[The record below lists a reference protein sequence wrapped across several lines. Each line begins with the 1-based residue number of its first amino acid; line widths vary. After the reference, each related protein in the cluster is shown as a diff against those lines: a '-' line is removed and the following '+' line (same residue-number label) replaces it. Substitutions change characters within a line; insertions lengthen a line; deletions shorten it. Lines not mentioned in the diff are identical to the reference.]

1 MSSRMHSMVIFY
13 WFLKWNPFSEMYARV
28 CIACLE
34 RHLMT
39 CEVKAFP
46 AVTCSGLAPVA
57 SDRAAP
63 QRLRFLVLN
72 SQDVSSTSFMFSEL
86 SHVFLHSPF
95 WAVLPR
101 LPSLAVCGL

>member
-1 MSSRMHSMVIFY
+1 MVIFY

-63 QRLRFLVLN
+63 QHLRFLVLK
-72 SQDVSSTSFMFSEL
+72 SQDVSSTLFMFSEL
-86 SHVFLHSPF
+86 SHVFL
-95 WAVLPR
+95 
-101 LPSLAVCGL
+101 SLSILGGAPQTSFLIIIFTSCSY